1 MLELCE
7 LHNHVVIYEIN
18 HSKNVDDVVDIKF
31 SLIVSQLISLEERE
45 QFMTVKVWLAQVW
58 HDER

>member
-1 MLELCE
+1 MDG
-7 LHNHVVIYEIN
+7 NKPVVNSE
-18 HSKNVDDVVDIKF
+18 KDVDDIVDIKF